1 MGQEE
6 LAGLKNNLDFVA
18 IDIETTGLDSSRDE
32 IIELAATH
40 FK

>member
-1 MGQEE
+1 MEKEE

-18 IDIETTGLDSSRDE
+18 IDIETTGLDPSRDE
-32 IIELAATH
+32 IIELAATR